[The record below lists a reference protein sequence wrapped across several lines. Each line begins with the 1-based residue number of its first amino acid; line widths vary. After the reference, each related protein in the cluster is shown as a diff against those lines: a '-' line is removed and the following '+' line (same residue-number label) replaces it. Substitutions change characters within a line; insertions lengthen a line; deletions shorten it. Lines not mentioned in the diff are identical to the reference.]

1 MSASTAAPATGL
13 SANRAAKANEIDE
26 IAGSLGKAPYAFLID
41 FKGLNV
47 PDVTEFR
54 RKVRASGSEYVV
66 VKNTLAVRALRNAP
80 LGQLAGEFKGMTGVA
95 YSATDVVG
103 LAKVLHG
110 FAKTHPALKV
120 KAALVDG
127 QVVSAKELEAL
138 ASMPTRTELV
148 AKLLGLMQSPVR
160 RLVTVLSGPQR
171 NLAITL
177 SAVAKQKEE
186 SAA

>member
-1 MSASTAAPATGL
+1 M
-13 SANRAAKANEIDE
+13 
-26 IAGSLGKAPYAFLID
+26 
-41 FKGLNV
+41 
-47 PDVTEFR
+47 
-54 RKVRASGSEYVV
+54 
-66 VKNTLAVRALRNAP
+66 
-80 LGQLAGEFKGMTGVA
+80 
-95 YSATDVVG
+95 
-103 LAKVLHG
+103 
-110 FAKTHPALKV
+110 
-120 KAALVDG
+120 DG